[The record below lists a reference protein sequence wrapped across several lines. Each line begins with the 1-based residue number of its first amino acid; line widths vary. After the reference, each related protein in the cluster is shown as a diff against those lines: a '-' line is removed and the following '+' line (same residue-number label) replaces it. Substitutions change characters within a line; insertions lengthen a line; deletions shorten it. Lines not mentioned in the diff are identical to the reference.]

1 MVGLAQPMP
10 KKFRCQGASSTDSSI
25 ELETGQLD
33 RVPQLDQGTLV
44 KKQSNKMTNSEGS
57 RASQRRM
64 VEGESSNARER
75 RLKMQADLE
84 RMIRGWKNL
93 MQRDMSLR
101 IGVNLVQEEGNG
113 SPNEEG
119 SDETESEEEGEEVN
133 QLVDEDDKRGTKMS
147 QWRRLRRSKRRR
159 MSSPCTK
166 STTMLSSPWTLW
178 RPSTH
183 MMTHE
188 RPWIFE
194 DVELFDELDRAELD
208 QGWGY
213 ITFLAKGEKKMVTF
227 RQLEILFGFTME
239 KESGTSRK
247 KNSKEYWATIAKM
260 GYSSSRSKAAR
271 SEVCA

>member
-1 MVGLAQPMP
+1 
-10 KKFRCQGASSTDSSI
+10 
-25 ELETGQLD
+25 
-33 RVPQLDQGTLV
+33 
-44 KKQSNKMTNSEGS
+44 MTNSEGS

-84 RMIRGWKNL
+84 RMD
-93 MQRDMSLR
+93 QRMEESDAEGYVYSEE
-101 IGVNLVQEEGNG
+101 QSEKEGNG

-133 QLVDEDDKRGTKMS
+133 QLVDEDEQEGTKMS
-147 QWRRLRRSKRRR
+147 QWKRLRQSKRR

-188 RPWIFE
+188 AWN
-194 DVELFDELDRAELD
+194 L
-208 QGWGY
+208 
-213 ITFLAKGEKKMVTF
+213 
-227 RQLEILFGFTME
+227 
-239 KESGTSRK
+239 
-247 KNSKEYWATIAKM
+247 
-260 GYSSSRSKAAR
+260 
-271 SEVCA
+271 